1 MADVDIVDVNLFDPV
16 PVLAQGEPVK
26 GGLDGPANKQAI
38 VLANRTFH
46 LKEELGKTNK
56 SVADLDADK
65 VGADSK
71 GTAAQL
77 MHDHLGED
85 NPHPQYVTVLGANLP
100 GGAVLLDVNGKI
112 PEQFMEIFRSSYI
125 VAPTEVERLAL
136 PVSPD
141 LTIVAQADNNT
152 MYYLNGG
159 MDPAVAGNWIK
170 GQSATVAGV
179 VKVFGRT
186 GDVTAQNGDYNTD
199 QITETPDRVFVTPAE
214 KAAFALKQEKLISGS
229 NVKTINGEDLLGGG
243 DLKITPSGIG
253 AEERG
258 EAQRIMDAHN
268 ADTDPHPQYIK
279 VSGANL
285 PNGPVLLDP
294 NGKIPEQFM
303 EIFKSSYIV
312 VPDEP
317 ARLALPVSLD
327 LSIVAQASNDTI
339 YYLNGGD
346 DPSDP
351 TKWIEGQS
359 ATVSGVGK
367 VFGRTGDVVAKTG
380 DYNADQITETSNRV
394 FLTPAEKQSFALKQD
409 KLTSGVTLRTI
420 HGFTLLGSTDITLSA
435 NDVGADSKGT
445 ANSVMGTHLLDADP
459 HPQYMSDVKGDARYL
474 KLLGA
479 NLPNGAVILDANG
492 KIPEYLLDI
501 IKTSYQVVVNEAAR
515 LALPSSA
522 NLSIVAQADIDTL
535 FYLNGGLDPSVS
547 ANWVKGQS
555 ATVSGVSRVFG
566 RTGAIVA
573 QTGDYNTDQITETA
587 TRVFLSP
594 TEKTT
599 FGNKQEKLV
608 SGTNIKTINGKSL
621 LGSGDNTIG
630 ADDVGAA
637 AKVHAHVPS
646 DITGLDKKIGDVI
659 SGTLVPGAGVSIS
672 TNPNTGKIIIS
683 SPGGGEG
690 GGAALVVEDRNGSTA
705 NQTHLIML
713 SEVSAYNLIAFALK
727 KEAGAAGQ
735 VMAITDFTQAGAGN
749 YSAMD
754 GVQFNNGLR
763 PYRGETKTLAA
774 KEGLFATS
782 IFTDGIV
789 SVLPVTNESIIPVM
803 SANNLPAGYVAS
815 ANSQV
820 NATFAPWY
828 AFDGKGNIGT
838 NGYDCWAGYNAGM
851 SVSNPIWL
859 RIDMPNAYV
868 LSGYSITN
876 RSNNEN
882 PPKSWMFQGSN
893 DDGAT
898 WDTLDTQTNV
908 PLFTTGE
915 VRNFNFVASKAY
927 KSYRVAVTAVGYGDR
942 NWVGIAEL
950 KLFPLGG
957 KFLLRQDSK
966 YYTVASGSLTEV
978 TAPVDGDYIE
988 TNGIS
993 QITGLKFNHGKME
1006 MVAKSPYTY
1015 TYSYT
1020 PRNIIAIPTKLYPA
1034 SRWESVNKMTMSTTE
1049 TGAGVART
1057 AITLDMKDYYSF
1069 KNGAW
1074 VNLGP
1079 LTVSEADA
1087 TKLVSQGMSKAEL
1100 VAITAAQWKLL
1111 FTKTSVVS
1119 FGYAFAFNTP
1129 AVADDAVVNAIVADY
1144 NAVAAWKAQTS
1155 AEVEIRWYP
1164 DGVGFKTVTAGDY
1177 KLIYQIPNGS

>member
-65 VGADSK
+65 VGADAK

-77 MHDHLGED
+77 MHDHLGEE
-85 NPHPQYVTVLGANLP
+85 NPHPQYMTVLGANLP

-125 VAPTEVERLAL
+125 VAPTEAERLAL

-159 MDPAVAGNWIK
+159 MDPSVAGNWIK

-186 GDVTAQNGDYNTD
+186 GDVTAQNGDYNAD
-199 QITETPDRVFVTPAE
+199 QITETPDRVFLTPAE
-214 KAAFALKQEKLISGS
+214 KSTFALKQEKLISGS
-229 NVKTINGEDLLGGG
+229 NVKTVNGEDLLGSG
-243 DLKITPSGIG
+243 DLKLTPAGIG
-253 AEERG
+253 AEEKG

-268 ADTDPHPQYIK
+268 ADPDPHSQYIK
-279 VSGANL
+279 LSGANL

-380 DYNADQITETSNRV
+380 DYNADQITETPDRV
-394 FLTPAEKQSFALKQD
+394 FLTPAEKQSLALKQD
-409 KLTSGVTLRTI
+409 QLKSGVNLRTI
-420 HGFTLLGSTDITLSA
+420 HGFTLLGSTDIKLDS
-435 NDVGADSKGT
+435 NDVGADAKGT
-445 ANSVMGTHLLDADP
+445 ASSIMGTHVLDADP
-459 HPQYMSDVKGDARYL
+459 HPQYMSDAKGDARYL

-479 NLPNGAVILDANG
+479 NLPNGAVLLDANG

-501 IKTSYQVVVNEAAR
+501 IRTSYLVVPDEPGR
-515 LALPSSA
+515 LAVDASA
-522 NLSIVAQADIDTL
+522 NLVIVAQADIDTL

-566 RTGAIVA
+566 RTGVITA
-573 QTGDYNTDQITETA
+573 QVGDYNADQISETP

-594 TEKTT
+594 AEKTA
-599 FGNKQEKLV
+599 FAAKQEKLV
-608 SGTNIKTINGKSL
+608 SGTNIKSINGKSM
-621 LGSGDNTIG
+621 LGSGDNTIS

-637 AKVHAHVPS
+637 AKSHTHIPS
-646 DITGLDKKIGDVI
+646 EITGLDKKISDVV
-659 SGTLVPGAGVSIS
+659 SGTLVPGVGVSIS
-672 TNPNTGKIIIS
+672 TDPNTGKILIS
-683 SPGGGEG
+683 APGGGGSG
-690 GGAALVVEDRNGSTA
+690 GLGFVAEDRFGSTA
-705 NQTHLIML
+705 GQTHSILLGGI
-713 SEVSAYNLIAFALK
+713 SDFNLTAFALK
-727 KEAGAAGQ
+727 KETGASGQLGPTTDFTPAGAA
-735 VMAITDFTQAGAGN
+735 N
-749 YSAMD
+749 YAAMD
-754 GVQFNNGLR
+754 GFLFNNTLR

-828 AFDGKGNIGT
+828 AFDGKANVGT

-882 PPKSWMFQGSN
+882 PPKSWTFQGSN

-927 KSYRVAVTAVGYGDR
+927 KSYRVAVTAVGYTDR

-957 KFLLRQDSK
+957 KFLLRQDAK
-966 YYTVASGSLTEV
+966 YYTVANSLLTEV

-988 TNGIS
+988 ANGIS
-993 QITGLKFNHGKME
+993 QIPGLKFNHGKME
-1006 MVAKSPYTY
+1006 MVSKSPYTY

-1020 PRNIIAIPTKLYPA
+1020 PNPIIVVPTKLYA
-1034 SRWESVNKMTMSTTE
+1034 TSRWESVNKMTMTTTE
-1049 TGAGVART
+1049 TGTGTVRA
-1057 AITLDMKDYYSF
+1057 AITLDMVDYYVF
-1069 KNGAW
+1069 KSGAW
-1074 VNLGP
+1074 VNIGP
-1079 LTVSEADA
+1079 LTAVGTDA
-1087 TKLVSQGMSKAEL
+1087 TKLVAQGMSKAEIA
-1100 VAITAAQWKLL
+1100 AITAAQWKLL
-1111 FTKTSVVS
+1111 FTKPSVTS

-1129 AVADDAVVNAIVADY
+1129 LVADDVVVNGIIADY
-1144 NAVAAWKAQTS
+1144 NAVGAWKVQTP

-1164 DGVGFKTVTAGDY
+1164 DGVGFKTNTAGDY
-1177 KLIYQIPNGS
+1177 KLVYQVPS

>member
-1 MADVDIVDVNLFDPV
+1 MAGVDIVDVNLFDPV
-16 PVLAQGEPVK
+16 PLIEEGEKVK
-26 GGLDGPANKQAI
+26 GGLDGPANKQGI

-46 LKEELGKTNK
+46 LKEESDKTK
-56 SVADLDADK
+56 QAIADLDADK
-65 VGADSK
+65 VGADAK
-71 GTAAQL
+71 GTAEQSL
-77 MHDHLGED
+77 HDHLNEP
-85 NPHPQYVTVLGANLP
+85 NPHPQYVTVVGANLP

-125 VAPTEVERLAL
+125 VAQNETERLGV
-136 PVSPD
+136 PESPD

-159 MDPAVAGNWIK
+159 DDPSDTDNWIK

-186 GDVTAQNGDYNTD
+186 GDVTAQDGDYNAD
-199 QITETPDRVFVTPAE
+199 QITETPNRVFLTPAE
-214 KAAFALKQEKLISGS
+214 KTAFGLKQEKLITGS
-229 NVKTINGEDLLGGG
+229 NIKTVAGKDILGTG
-243 DLKITPSGIG
+243 DIPITSQDVG
-253 AEERG
+253 A
-258 EAQRIMDAHN
+258 DAAGT
-268 ADTDPHPQYIK
+268 ADQLMQTHLHENDPHPQYIK
-279 VSGANL
+279 LAGANL
-285 PNGPVLLDP
+285 PNGVVLLDS

-312 VPDEP
+312 VADET
-317 ARLALPVSLD
+317 ARLALPPSVD
-327 LSIVAQASNDTI
+327 LTIAAQASNDTI

-346 DPSDP
+346 DPTDP

-435 NDVGADSKGT
+435 NDVGADAKGT

-727 KEAGAAGQ
+727 KEAGATGQ

-763 PYRGETKTLAA
+763 PYRGETKSLTA
-774 KEGLFATS
+774 KEGLYATS
-782 IFTDGIV
+782 ILTDGVV
-789 SVLPVTNESIIPVM
+789 SVNPVISTSVVPAM
-803 SANNLPAGYVAS
+803 TANNLPAGYVAS
-815 ANSQV
+815 ANSQTG
-820 NATFAPWY
+820 NEFAPWY
-828 AFDGKGNIGT
+828 AFDGKSGVVT
-838 NGYDCWAGYNAGM
+838 NGYDCWGGYIASM
-851 SVSNPIWL
+851 TDANPIWL
-859 RIDMPNAYV
+859 RIDMPNAYA
-868 LSGYSITN
+868 LSGYSIAN
-876 RSNNEN
+876 RTNNEN
-882 PPKSWMFQGSN
+882 PPKTWKLQGSN

-898 WDTLDTQTNV
+898 WDTVDTQTNV
-908 PLFTTGE
+908 PVFTSGE
-915 VRNFNFVASKAY
+915 TRSFTVTAGKAY
-927 KSYRVAVTAVGYGDR
+927 KSYRIAVTAVGLTGR
-942 NWVGIAEL
+942 NWVAIAEL

-957 KFLLRQDSK
+957 KFLLRKDGK
-966 YYTVASGSLTEV
+966 YYNLTNNVLTEV
-978 TAPVDGDYIE
+978 TAAVDGDYIE
-988 TNGIS
+988 ANGIS
-993 QITGLKFNHGKME
+993 QISGLTFNQGKME
-1006 MVAKSPYTY
+1006 IVAKNPNTY
-1015 TYSYT
+1015 AYSYT

-1111 FTKTSVVS
+1111 FTKTSVAS